1 MKKKI
6 ASLILAGG
14 LCVTSLSLTACGS
27 IGEIYDFFTNSDVG
41 EMFENLDELDTE
53 DIKNVIENLDE
64 SDFEGLLDDLSDAG
78 DDTNSESGD
87 YSYNYEVTSTDDA
100 SDAGDS
106 FDLGN
111 IDGNI
116 YSNSFLG
123 LMCEFDTSWS
133 YYNEDEM
140 ALLNNITVDILADAG
155 YDTAKK
161 AMEAGISYV
170 IMCVQ
175 NPECG
180 DLVNISMSYSSI
192 DYSKY
197 LTPEEMLDASMGQ
210 LEEVYSGD
218 TSYDYTDF
226 SRETATFMGETVPCI
241 NAVLSVNGET
251 IYQKQVLAMFS
262 NYTAV
267 VTATSYIGEEK
278 TQEYLNSFSAY

>member
-1 MKKKI
+1 MKKKMK
-6 ASLILAGG
+6 SLVLALG
-14 LCVTSLSLTACGS
+14 LCLATMPLTACGN
-27 IGEIYDFFTNSDVG
+27 IGEIYDFFTDSDVG
-41 EMFENLDELDTE
+41 EMFENLDDLDTE
-53 DIKNVIENLDE
+53 DIKNIIENLDE

-78 DDTNSESGD
+78 DNTNSESSS
-87 YSYNYEVTSTDDA
+87 YSYDYEIASTDDA
-100 SDAGDS
+100 SDASDS

-111 IDGNI
+111 VDGNI

-133 YYNEDEM
+133 YYNEDEL
-140 ALLNNITVDILADAG
+140 ALLNNITVDALSDAG

-161 AMEAGISYV
+161 AMDAGISYI

-180 DLVNISMSYSSI
+180 DLVNISMSRSSI

-197 LTPEEMLDASMGQ
+197 LTSEEMLDASIRQ

-218 TSYDYTDF
+218 TSYDYASF

-241 NAVLSVNGET
+241 NIVFSANGET
-251 IYQKQVLAMFS
+251 VYKKEVLALFS
-262 NYTAV
+262 DYIAV
-267 VTATSYIGEEK
+267 VTATSYISEEK